1 MAHVAI
7 DWRMA
12 EVKSGRLTVPLV
24 TLPGSFW
31 VRAYDE
37 RLGSDGGGGGAWGE
51 VKLEGQ
57 AIMVEEVQEGSEPA
71 LRQFLDDIVAG
82 SNLDA
87 ERLLSEASREQAGKE
102 EQEVLR
108 EMGDKEMTRRFRDG
122 S

>member
-1 MAHVAI
+1 M
-7 DWRMA
+7 
-12 EVKSGRLTVPLV
+12 SGLARTAMRG
-24 TLPGSFW
+24 GS
-31 VRAYDE
+31 
-37 RLGSDGGGGGAWGE
+37 WGE

-57 AIMVEEVQEGSEPA
+57 AIVVEEVQEGSEPA

-102 EQEVLR
+102 EQELLR

-122 S
+122 V